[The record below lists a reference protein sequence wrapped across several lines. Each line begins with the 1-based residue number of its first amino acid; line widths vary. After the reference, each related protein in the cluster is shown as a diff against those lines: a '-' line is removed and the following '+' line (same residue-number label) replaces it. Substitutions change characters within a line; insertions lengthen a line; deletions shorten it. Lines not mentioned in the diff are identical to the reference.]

1 MMASLTSNSSTSFS
15 AVTPNASLF
24 SRSPVGNPGGAI
36 PHPGHG
42 IEDRSDL
49 FARLLSR
56 EFPLEESVCNVFKNP
71 ISCELSKDEFADLV
85 PLLSEIINPSFLDQI
100 TGANK
105 RYELHAKFLSGLSF
119 CLDHLR
125 TQSVSSRQ
133 NAIDSLLLF
142 SLMPIY
148 LASSRERIVSSVES
162 TMNKLRQSVCVALWL
177 RVMDCDSAY
186 LWLEELVCKGQPL
199 DSAFEQNLRISIP
212 RITAQYWSGGHSKS
226 QPSETDR
233 GLWELTCQ
241 LLRGDSQIH
250 IPKSM
255 TLGVVSWEKILQH
268 WNSLKQALVSS
279 SASSQKDSRKIVGPV
294 SGTCADLNIPE
305 RLGAIK
311 SHERGDATE
320 VKEKKNNAPVV
331 AAPVSKD
338 RRIVEIR
345 SSSDPQL
352 KKVLD
357 QLLQRSREEQSMLTI
372 AVVSRLSVE
381 RERAANWF
389 SPMIDQIILQ
399 SEAEDLKGFVTDV
412 GELALIFYD
421 VDRSDISHWLR
432 ESFSQL
438 RSGNSGNTIHS
449 EASEQLIA
457 GVAMVNAP
465 ARSFQLEQLI
475 DAAWRCRDGAAIQG
489 ANAVKTIE
497 VY

>member
-1 MMASLTSNSSTSFS
+1 
-15 AVTPNASLF
+15 
-24 SRSPVGNPGGAI
+24 
-36 PHPGHG
+36 
-42 IEDRSDL
+42 
-49 FARLLSR
+49 
-56 EFPLEESVCNVFKNP
+56 
-71 ISCELSKDEFADLV
+71 
-85 PLLSEIINPSFLDQI
+85 
-100 TGANK
+100 
-105 RYELHAKFLSGLSF
+105 
-119 CLDHLR
+119 
-125 TQSVSSRQ
+125 
-133 NAIDSLLLF
+133 
-142 SLMPIY
+142 
-148 LASSRERIVSSVES
+148 
-162 TMNKLRQSVCVALWL
+162 
-177 RVMDCDSAY
+177 MDCDSAY
-186 LWLEELVCKGQPL
+186 CWLEELVCKGQPL

-212 RITAQYWSGGHSKS
+212 RITGQYWSGGHSKS
-226 QPSETDR
+226 QSSETDI

-268 WNSLKQALVSS
+268 RNSLKQALVSS
-279 SASSQKDSRKIVGPV
+279 SASSQRDFHKIVGPV
-294 SGTCADLNIPE
+294 RGACADVNLPE
-305 RLGAIK
+305 RIGAIK
-311 SHERGDATE
+311 SHERRNGTE
-320 VKEKKNNAPVV
+320 SEEKKNNPLVPTV
-331 AAPVSKD
+331 PVSTD

-345 SSSDPQL
+345 SSTDSQL

-381 RERAANWF
+381 NEHAANWF
-389 SPMIDQIILQ
+389 SPMIDQIVLQ
-399 SEAEDLKGFVTDV
+399 SEAEDLKGFVTDA
-412 GELALIFYD
+412 GELAFIFYD

-438 RSGNSGNTIHS
+438 RSGNLANAIHS
-449 EASEQLIA
+449 EASEQLVA